1 MRRSYSRNVS
11 NMWKL
16 LLSQMYFGLEF
27 HKNASVSNNPTIQ
40 QPCLVYVT
48 MQNGVSFDVCE
59 WSADLLRLLGSN
71 CRNCRKSHRFVS
83 IRPEI
88 VPLSNLSG
96 QNWTT
101 TSKNHSF
108 STTRPPLFWGENPK
122 CFALYLGFFQN
133 FHYTSTWLE
142 RGLFR
147 KVWRK
152 KGWLLFV
159 CSKTFAQNDDGM
171 NSWTLLMYRQLETPA
186 KFEQFIRRFTPKPFW
201 LVSQE
206 QLVLPLDIWS
216 Q

>member
-1 MRRSYSRNVS
+1 MIVIIWNHLQIFFDCSAAIAEIAGNRTD
-11 NMWKL
+11 
-16 LLSQMYFGLEF
+16 LSQFAQKLSLCQTFLVKIEQQHQKFIYF
-27 HKNASVSNNPTIQ
+27 P
-40 QPCLVYVT
+40 
-48 MQNGVSFDVCE
+48 
-59 WSADLLRLLGSN
+59 
-71 CRNCRKSHRFVS
+71 
-83 IRPEI
+83 
-88 VPLSNLSG
+88 
-96 QNWTT
+96 
-101 TSKNHSF
+101 
-108 STTRPPLFWGENPK
+108 TTRPPLFWGENPK
-122 CFALYLGFFQN
+122 CFALYLGIFQN

-152 KGWLLFV
+152 NGWLLFV